1 MLQKKREEWQVKI
14 SRSRHDV
21 VLFSRILEIRA
32 RLDAQ
37 EKEIN
42 NLQKEKEAL
51 SQKHSNDPEIIK

>member
-32 RLDAQ
+32 HLDAQ

-42 NLQKEKEAL
+42 NLQKKKEAL